1 MVVTFI
7 FQAEDGIRDGH
18 VTGVQTCALP
28 ILSAIAEVPDAD
40 SDDAVTRAALTERLG
55 LQIERA
61 DQHLDIAMVNNLAST
76 LQIRDVLDQMPSA
89 TADDWE
95 VIAERMAGFPRSLRS
110 WGESLLEA
118 AGAGVVSARRQLQL
132 GAEQARGYAAT
143 FFPAFARGAVGSP
156 AQRDR
161 VTTAA
166 AAAADGYRET
176 AELLESLIDRA
187 PEADAVGRDAYQL
200 ASRTFLGTEIDLEET
215 YAWGIE
221 ELRSLIAEQESIAQQ
236 INDHHGTGGVRSIA
250 AAKDALRADPSR
262 VLHGTEALQAWM

>member
-1 MVVTFI
+1 MPASPHPRPASALDRLADEYVDLCARLDPFLATSVGIPGHDGEVTDFSPA
-7 FQAEDGIRDGH
+7 AEAER
-18 VTGVQTCALP
+18 TEAARTL
-28 ILSAIAEVPDAD
+28 LSAIAEVPDAD
-40 SDDAVTRAALTERLG
+40 SNDAVTRAALTERLG

-76 LQIRDVLDQMPSA
+76 LQIRDVLEQMPSA

-132 GAEQARGYAAT
+132 GAEQARGYADT

-187 PEADAVGRDAYQL
+187 PEADAVGRV
-200 ASRTFLGTEIDLEET
+200 G
-215 YAWGIE
+215 
-221 ELRSLIAEQESIAQQ
+221 
-236 INDHHGTGGVRSIA
+236 
-250 AAKDALRADPSR
+250 
-262 VLHGTEALQAWM
+262 